1 MRAFF
6 IHLSKA
12 IIATVYK
19 NHFKQIISRIL
30 KSSSHDNSNN
40 CGHIINR
47 WTYFINGLPFID
59 LNDLSFFASRKVSTY
74 LNLTLDQCHA
84 CSDLPCS
91 GHLRH
96 DYLIK
101 YTYFVKCYL
110 KRFASISEWQW
121 SWKVN
126 YKCGSTKKTPET
138 WFQITLDI
146 AWSMTSQKH
155 VFLNGEGLQINLNL
169 NLNLNLHYQNV
180 P

>member
-1 MRAFF
+1 MVNCAWKKILRLFLGQRLTSMRAFF
-6 IHLSKA
+6 IPLSKA

-47 WTYFINGLPFID
+47 WTYFINGLPFI
-59 LNDLSFFASRKVSTY
+59 DLSFFASRKVSTY

-110 KRFASISEWQW
+110 KRFASISDPEKWTTNVAQR
-121 SWKVN
+121 
-126 YKCGSTKKTPET
+126 KKH
-138 WFQITLDI
+138 L
-146 AWSMTSQKH
+146 KH
-155 VFLNGEGLQINLNL
+155 DFK
-169 NLNLNLHYQNV
+169 
-180 P
+180 

>member
-6 IHLSKA
+6 IPLSKA

-47 WTYFINGLPFID
+47 WTYFINGLPFI
-59 LNDLSFFASRKVSTY
+59 DLSFFASRKVSTY

-110 KRFASISEWQW
+110 KRFASISDPEKWTTNVAQW
-121 SWKVN
+121 
-126 YKCGSTKKTPET
+126 E
-138 WFQITLDI
+138 
-146 AWSMTSQKH
+146 KH
-155 VFLNGEGLQINLNL
+155 VKRDFKYHVTLLRQWRHKTSFPKRGRVVRLTLRNF
-169 NLNLNLHYQNV
+169 HHQNIT
-180 P
+180 